1 MRKRKI
7 SNSSITCFKNYLFE
21 NEKSALT
28 IDKYLRDLKAF
39 LHAFVHNRIYNKYE
53 KNVK

>member
-7 SNSSITCFKNYLFE
+7 SNSSITCFKNHLIE
-21 NEKSALT
+21 NEKSALI

-39 LHAFVHNRIYNKYE
+39 FCTHLYITEYISI
-53 KNVK
+53 